1 MSYRPEM
8 SIAAEKLP
16 RPYSTRYR
24 GDEKNEASAPQS
36 NKKKLPHHD
45 SIKTKAMAAVLSI
58 LKIVQ

>member
-1 MSYRPEM
+1 M